1 MNRLRPPEWIALAA
15 TPVLPWLGALPG
27 GAWAVP
33 LLAPLTVWRPFRR
46 AVRAEKAGLAFAVGL
61 LWAFLLSGGT
71 VLLVE
76 SAPPTARRAVVNG
89 ETYRVE
95 MFKWIQSGEGR
106 ESDLRSFVP
115 VHAAHLVT
123 FLLLAAVSGG
133 YLGLALGAYLV
144 GYMSYFV
151 GAFAAA
157 SGEPLLGALVA
168 WVPWSVIRVLAFVL
182 LGVVAARPMLLRRR
196 WPFARKEMILA
207 SVAALGLSADILLK
221 ATLAPAYARFLRTW
235 LSVTGS

>member
-1 MNRLRPPEWIALAA
+1 M
-15 TPVLPWLGALPG
+15 
-27 GAWAVP
+27 P
-33 LLAPLTVWRPFRR
+33 LLAPLTVWRPFCR
-46 AVRAEKAGLAFAVGL
+46 AVRAKRAGVAFAVAL
-61 LWAFLLSGGT
+61 LWACLLSAGT
-71 VLLVE
+71 VLMVE
-76 SAPPTARRAVVNG
+76 LDPRTASRAIVNG
-89 ETYRVE
+89 ETYRSE
-95 MFKWIQSGEGR
+95 MFTWILSGEGR

-115 VHAAHLVT
+115 LHAAHFVA

-157 SGEPLLGALVA
+157 SGAPLLGALVA

-182 LGVVAARPMLLRRR
+182 FGVLAARPVLLRRR
-196 WPFARKEMILA
+196 WPFERNEWVLA
-207 SVAALGLSADILLK
+207 SVGAFGLTADILLK

-235 LSVTGS
+235 LSMTGSS